1 MTALLPLSLTKLAAY
16 DVPGIYTIGGQPGQ
30 MPERAR
36 FLHPYAAASWMKDLR
51 QYLVVSDM
59 LRTAESSLAAVEAG
73 RGAQPPA
80 YSGHNYGFS
89 IDIEVDKAM
98 KKLGLKTKTQ
108 LDAWMVER
116 GWWCHRVDHQ
126 RGSEDWHYNYLRL
139 YRDLGITPGDPTI
152 AGSVKSTAGYLEAL
166 IIAVYGTYLKP
177 DDTTCQFM
185 LQTLKLYSGKIDGA
199 IGPLSK
205 QAISA
210 FQRAWHLKDTSV
222 LDDKTRRTLAF
233 VSCTKVVE

>member
-1 MTALLPLSLTKLAAY
+1 MSALLPLKLHALAAY
-16 DVPGIYTIGGQPGQ
+16 DVPGIYTIGGQPNQ

-51 QYLVVSDM
+51 QFIVVSDM

-80 YSGHNYGFS
+80 YSGHNYGFC

-98 KKLGLKTKTQ
+98 KKLGFKTKAQ
-108 LDAWMVER
+108 LDAWMIER
-116 GWWCHRVDHQ
+116 GWYCHRTDHQ
-126 RGSEDWHYNYLRL
+126 SGSESWHYNYLRL
-139 YRDLGITPGDPTI
+139 YRDLGITPADPAI
-152 AGSVKSTAGYLEAL
+152 SPKVSSTSGYLEQL

-185 LQTLKLYSGKIDGA
+185 LASLKMYSGKIDGL
-199 IGPLSK
+199 IGPQSK
-205 QAISA
+205 SAISA
-210 FQRAWHLKDTSV
+210 FQRAWAIKDTGA

-233 VSCTKVVE
+233 CSCVKVVE